1 MRYLLLTYA
10 CLFASL
16 HPAVATPSAG
26 TGSFGQ
32 PAPSLQDTDG
42 DGLDD
47 ETEMRL
53 GLNPAD
59 PMDGL
64 VDLDKDGLTFAEEW
78 KAGTN
83 PNKVD
88 TDGDGIDDLNE
99 ILRGT
104 DPTNPNDPPR
114 LTATVLPSSR
124 MATTCRQPLNLL
136 NNGDF
141 GLPLALG
148 RTAGVGS
155 GYFGGAFRWDYLTAG
170 KVAGWSAYAG
180 TLIEVWL
187 GQGNQFI
194 ELDAAKGHFGIKQRI
209 ANLQAGGYLLHWKQC
224 GRGSPQAGK
233 NAYWVAVTDS
243 AGKTIARTDI
253 PSQTSTGWSDA
264 TLTFSLSAEQAKAG
278 VTMNFVPVANTT
290 FGCLI
295 DQVSLVAGMLEV
307 DADRDGK
314 ISTGEKPANGRNWRH
329 WINDDQDESDC
340 EGDDIDVPGRASPLA
355 NWQVNGIN
363 GQRDLVDY
371 FAVNL
376 AIGEVVRLLP
386 PADGYRYALRQ
397 ADRAVNFAFTSL
409 RPSEASLHHDT
420 PGLLRFR
427 GANGEATKDVLNA
440 WVHRLSD
447 TGDMPI
453 DEAWLARI
461 EQVGH
466 GLILVEGARE
476 TKKPL
481 ELVVTK
487 SGAPILTLPLPL
499 EIVPVETMYRS
510 VDLTGVCRDYDGRP
524 VAAPEKARPTETGN
538 PKGLPDA
545 EMGDS
550 WTVFLH
556 GYNVNAQRARGWQAE
571 VFKRLHVM
579 GSRSRFVGVT
589 WYGDTGVRIGGT
601 SLDYHMAVF
610 NALQTGD
617 QLKNSLGFL
626 DPAKTTVMAH
636 SLGNMV
642 ACQAIQNTGLTPRRY
657 LMLNAAVPTE
667 AFTAVGANE
676 AGHMVEKEW
685 RDKDGTYAPAFFT
698 SNWYKQFPANDPR
711 SKLKWA
717 NLFER
722 MRTGGFTI
730 NCYSEGDDIVR
741 CPEEID
747 SISIIQQIR
756 VDGFAAWKSQELLKG
771 LRWSESIGSWG
782 MDRDQAGWSRKR
794 FQNTEQPDPT
804 YNPYFREFL
813 EPGMTSRE
821 VNTVRALLSQP
832 RVVYDLYARA
842 LPSLSYGAGARRII
856 GFNKTSAIDDKDAD
870 DLTNYN
876 FEAKGRLGSK
886 APLWPTANH
895 GNQADPKD
903 QRKDRWL
910 HSDFRNAALPFVSPA
925 FRYFVTQIN

>member
-1 MRYLLLTYA
+1 MRSLFLTSA

-32 PAPSLQDTDG
+32 PAPPLQDTDG

-47 ETEMRL
+47 ETEIRL

-59 PMDGL
+59 PADGL
-64 VDLDKDGLTFAEEW
+64 TDLDKDGLTFAEEW

-83 PNKVD
+83 PNKAD
-88 TDGDGIDDLNE
+88 TDGDGIDDLTE

-104 DPTNPNDPPR
+104 DPTNPKDPPR
-114 LTATVLPSSR
+114 LAATMPPSPRLAASR
-124 MATTCRQPLNLL
+124 PQPKNFLL
-136 NNGDF
+136 NGDF
-141 GLPLALG
+141 GTPLKLG
-148 RTAGVGS
+148 RNAVSGS
-155 GYFGGAFRWDYLTAG
+155 GYFGGAFRWDYLAAG
-170 KVAGWSAYAG
+170 KVAGWNAYQG
-180 TLIEVWL
+180 TQVEVWL
-187 GQGNQFI
+187 VQGNQFI

-209 ANLQAGGYLLHWKQC
+209 STMQAGGYVLHWKQC

-264 TLTFSLSAEQAKAG
+264 TLTFSLSAEQSQAG
-278 VTMNFVPVANTT
+278 ITVNFVPVANTT
-290 FGCLI
+290 YGCLI
-295 DQVSLVAGMLEV
+295 DQVTLVAGMLEV
-307 DADRDGK
+307 DANRDGR
-314 ISTGEKPANGRNWRH
+314 IAAGEKPAPGRSWRH
-329 WINDDQDESDC
+329 WINDDQDETDC
-340 EGDDIDVPGRASPLA
+340 EGDDIDVPGRSSSRA
-355 NWQVNGIN
+355 NWQMDGIN

-376 AIGEVVRLLP
+376 AITEVVRLLP

-409 RPSEASLHHDT
+409 RPSEASLHHET

-427 GANGEATKDVLNA
+427 DASGEATKDVLNA

-571 VFKRLHVM
+571 VFKRLYAM
-579 GSRSRFVGVT
+579 GSRTRFVGVT

-617 QLKNSLGFL
+617 RLKNALGFL

-667 AFTAVGANE
+667 SFAAVGANE
-676 AGHMVEKEW
+676 AGNMIEKEW
-685 RDKDGTYAPAFFT
+685 RGKGGTYAAEYFAA
-698 SNWYKQFPANDPR
+698 NWYKRFAASDPR
-711 SKLKWA
+711 SKLKWSD
-717 NLFER
+717 FFSR

-730 NCYSEGDDIVR
+730 NCYSEGDDIVQ
-741 CPEEID
+741 CPERID
-747 SISIIQQIR
+747 GISIVQQ
-756 VDGFAAWKSQELLKG
+756 VWEGGFAAWKSQELLKG
-771 LRWSESIGSWG
+771 LRWSESISSWG
-782 MDRDQAGWSRKR
+782 MARDQAGWGRKR
-794 FQNTEQPDPT
+794 LITGEKPDPAF
-804 YNPYFREFL
+804 NPYFREFL
-813 EPGMTSRE
+813 EPGLTSEDPR
-821 VNTVRALLSQP
+821 VAQALLGQP
-832 RVVYDLYARA
+832 LVVYDLFARA
-842 LPSLSYGAGARRII
+842 LPALSYGAGARRIV
-856 GFNKTSAIDDKDAD
+856 GFNAGNSSDINRAD
-870 DLTNYN
+870 DQTNFD
-876 FEAKGRLGSK
+876 FEDRGRRGAN
-886 APLWPTANH
+886 APFWPTVNH

-903 QRKDRWL
+903 QRRNRWL

-925 FRYFVTQIN
+925 FKFFVTQTN